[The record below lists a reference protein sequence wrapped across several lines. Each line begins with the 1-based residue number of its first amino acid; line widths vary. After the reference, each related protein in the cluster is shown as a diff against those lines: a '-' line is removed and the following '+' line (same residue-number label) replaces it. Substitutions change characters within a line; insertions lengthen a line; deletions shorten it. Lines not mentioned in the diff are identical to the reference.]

1 MAAVPLYVILDTHW
15 FVPILA
21 PAGGGAYSSAA
32 LRQMATNIYFPKT
45 DGVTFEQANATQIFG
60 KRFKC
65 GFDDVHIKQFLST
78 I

>member
-1 MAAVPLYVILDTHW
+1 MAAVPRYVILDTHW

-32 LRQMATNIYFPKT
+32 LRQTANIYFPKT
-45 DGVTFEQANATQIFG
+45 GSVTFEQANAMQIFG